1 MTTVSRLFI
10 ATLVAT
16 SLSGCIIVGGD
27 HDEFEREFS
36 TSDWEDLERD
46 NRSRIAKLQLGER
59 YEAVMG
65 QMGQASFTEAFQV
78 DGATY
83 QVLYYRTHRTHSD
96 GETSKDETTP
106 LVFKDGALI
115 GWGMDA
121 LARIR

>member
-1 MTTVSRLFI
+1 MTTPGRLFI
-10 ATLVAT
+10 TAILATT
-16 SLSGCIIVGGD
+16 LSGCVIVAGD
-27 HDEFEREFS
+27 HGEFDRELS
-36 TSDWEDLERD
+36 RADWEDMERD
-46 NRSRIAKLQLGER
+46 NRSRIANLQIGER
-59 YEAVMG
+59 YEAVLG
-65 QMGQASFTEAFQV
+65 QMGQPNFSEAFQM

-106 LVFKDGALI
+106 LVFKDNSLI